1 MPRTRDCRPRP
12 PRPTALRR
20 RHPHRRP
27 TSTQRRRAHGVS
39 RRTSPARAFSPRAAG
54 AGTRRP
60 VPPEDRPRLARAR
73 RCGRFLVPPAAT
85 VPAST
90 GPHVLLR
97 IRGALPRHRRAAR
110 RGPRPRAPLRLRTPW
125 RRSPGRA
132 DGPDPVLR
140 TTLPTACTASG
151 CGAPPTARRP
161 GRGSAPPRTGC
172 TGSPRNSPSR
182 RPRRRPRCSSR
193 RRFAP
198 SGPPPCDPAGR
209 TGRSRS
215 GRPAYPARGPSVHR
229 NPRPLYRNSAH
240 GTGDVPLLGWHRDRQ
255 FPGRG
260 AGAGRRPLRPSRP

>member
-39 RRTSPARAFSPRAAG
+39 RRTSPARAFSARAAG

-161 GRGSAPPRTGC
+161 GRGSPPPRAGC

-182 RPRRRPRCSSR
+182 RPRRRPRRSSR
-193 RRFAP
+193 RRFVAP
-198 SGPPPCDPAGR
+198 PVRHHVTRRDEPA
-209 TGRSRS
+209 
-215 GRPAYPARGPSVHR
+215 
-229 NPRPLYRNSAH
+229 
-240 GTGDVPLLGWHRDRQ
+240 
-255 FPGRG
+255 G
-260 AGAGRRPLRPSRP
+260 AGAGDRRTRLVAPPSTAIPDRCTAIPRMAPATSRS